1 MSVVTKRSS
10 MEEIM
15 GEHGLG
21 RYTGKLILEP
31 LQGGQ
36 QMRTALEFGFLDAD
50 GRHWLVPPGTSVDG
64 ASIPKA
70 LWSLLGLGG
79 PWEGKYREASV
90 VHDYHCAIRS
100 TDWQSTHRVFYHA
113 MLVSGV
119 SERCAKLVYAGV
131 YFAGPRWEDRV
142 VGSERLG
149 RPAIPPQT
157 ARGNILYALC
167 RDPSHSR
174 SARPSSTM
182 GRLPLNGSHLN
193 TTQLTGNPR
202 SPSGWISSL
211 IWWKK
216 MPLLCEAWKQLLTML

>member
-1 MSVVTKRSS
+1 
-10 MEEIM
+10 M

-21 RYTGKLILEP
+21 RYTGKLILES

-50 GRHWLVPPGTSVDG
+50 GRHWVVPPGTSVDG
-64 ASIPKA
+64 ASIPNR
-70 LWSLLGLGG
+70 LLSLLVLAG
-79 PWEGKYREASV
+79 PCERKYRGASV
-90 VHDYHCAIRS
+90 VHDYHCAIRRV
-100 TDWQSTHRVFYHA
+100 DWQSVRRMFYRA

-119 SERCAKLVYAGV
+119 SEWCAKLVYAGV
-131 YFAGPRWEDRV
+131 YFAGPRWEGRV

-149 RPAIPPQT
+149 RPAIPPPKQLVAIYCT
-157 ARGNILYALC
+157 PSAAT
-167 RDPSHSR
+167 PSHSR

-216 MPLLCEAWKQLLTML
+216 MLLPCEAWKQLLTML